1 MNAMTRIEKIN
12 SVLTVQMLVEA
23 GKHDVFLGQAV
34 QTGTLPFI
42 FSYGKRRT
50 LKHRCLNCKLE
61 VAVDFGYGGQVLAG
75 SDLSRQGFHENRILL
90 DAVGNLFEQYL
101 FHEID
106 VNGFESY
113 LYQTDPDNNKGALLD
128 VAYYRCAHCQAQYL
142 ALYQL
147 QLKDERPPF
156 EPDEI
161 LISKVYQVALDHEKF
176 MQTFQSLAPEVVR

>member
-1 MNAMTRIEKIN
+1 MTLIKKIS

-23 GKHDVFLGQAV
+23 GKHDAFQGQTV
-34 QTGTLPFI
+34 QTGMLPFI
-42 FSYGKRRT
+42 FSYGIRRT
-50 LKHRCLNCKLE
+50 LKHLCPHCEME
-61 VAVDFGYGGQVLAG
+61 VAVGFGYGGQILAG
-75 SDLSRQGFHENRILL
+75 SDLSRQGFHENRNLL
-90 DAVGNLFEQYL
+90 DAVGNLFGQYL

-106 VNGFESY
+106 INGFESY
-113 LYQTDPDNNKGALLD
+113 LYQTDPDNNKGALLS

-161 LISKVYQVALDHEKF
+161 LISKIYQVVLDHDEF
-176 MQTFQSLAPEVVR
+176 MQTFQSLASAVVG